1 MALQTWAVVSHA
13 RHDDAGGPVRVESRR
28 PTPPTEEASCIRIR
42 LIFPASP
49 FPPRYGAW
57 NMEAPTL
64 RTSGS

>member
-49 FPPRYGAW
+49 RSTTWSSAYSLA
-57 NMEAPTL
+57 EA
-64 RTSGS
+64 